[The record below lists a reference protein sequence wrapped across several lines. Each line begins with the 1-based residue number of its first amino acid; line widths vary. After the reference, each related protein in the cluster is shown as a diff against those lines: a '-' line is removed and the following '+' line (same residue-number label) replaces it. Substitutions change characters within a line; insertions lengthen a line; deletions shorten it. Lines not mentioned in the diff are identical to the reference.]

1 VARVDDL
8 TRRSQ
13 YVFQGAIRELGAS
26 TVPLAAPSNKTAV
39 VRVEKVLDAPETFD
53 DFTKRDVTVELRSA
67 QGVKEG
73 QRAVF
78 FTRSWIYGTSLA
90 LVEVGRMPARNVPAL
105 EKQIGETE
113 RKIADDAL
121 RTRLRRA
128 QLVVV
133 ARVRS
138 TEEAE
143 QRRRLPITE
152 HAPEWWEAVLEV
164 ESAEKGRPPA
174 RLVTVLFPK
183 STDEVWIDSPKF
195 EQGEQGIWILQRNQ
209 KERGWPIMRVPGLTA
224 LDPLDF
230 RPKRELPRIRRL
242 LETLK

>member
-13 YVFQGAIRELGAS
+13 YVFQGAIRKLGAS
-26 TVPLAAPSNKTAV
+26 TMSLAAPRNRTAV
-39 VRVEKVLDAPETFD
+39 VRVEKVLYAPETFD
-53 DFTKRDVTVELRSA
+53 DFADRDITVELQSA
-67 QGVKEG
+67 RGAKEG

-78 FTRSWIYGTSLA
+78 FAASWIFGESLA
-90 LVEVGRMPARNVPAL
+90 LVEVGRMPARNVGAL
-105 EKQIGETE
+105 EKQIDEAE
-113 RKIADDAL
+113 RKIVDDAV

-133 ARVRS
+133 ARVVS
-138 TEEAE
+138 TEEAKE
-143 QRRRLPITE
+143 RRRIPITE

-164 ESAEKGRPPA
+164 ESAEKGRPPD
-174 RLVTVLFPK
+174 RVVTILFPK

-195 EQGEQGIWILQRNQ
+195 ERSEEGIWILQRNQ

-230 RPKRELPRIRRL
+230 HSKRELPRIREL